1 MKGVAFLTMSVAIVL
16 VLSACQTVP
25 RHLVREEVVI
35 INYEPI
41 LLDIP
46 PLDGPQPPDPPYTP
60 ITRPSVKDPIDR
72 NPDKSKDGGNS
83 YGKRDPPQGGNHRGG
98 GEINTVP
105 PVRTPDRKH
114 KGQQ

>member
-46 PLDGPQPPDPPYTP
+46 PLVGPQPPDPPYTP

-83 YGKRDPPQGGNHRGG
+83 YGKRDPLQGGNHEGSG
-98 GEINTVP
+98 KIKPDP
-105 PVRTPDRKH
+105 PVREPMQNDRV
-114 KGQQ
+114 Q